1 MAQAQ
6 SVSSQSSAP
15 VAPAPAFSGPF
26 APGPAVSGPVAPG
39 PAFSGPF
46 APGPAVSGPVAPGP
60 AVSGPI
66 APGPAA
72 QAAGVVGSPVVTGS
86 CLFSSRTIV
95 PDSKYSQWATNVLF

>member
-1 MAQAQ
+1 MVQFSSFQSGIKKQIRCTSRPMAQAQ

-15 VAPAPAFSGPF
+15 VAPA
-26 APGPAVSGPVAPG
+26 

-95 PDSKYSQWATNVLF
+95 PDSKYSQ